1 LIQRS
6 QLISMNHGDKMDT
19 FLDFLNSA
27 ETSELI
33 KLSGIDLALAER
45 IVANR
50 PFQTEQD
57 VAKISGLNEKKVA
70 NMKTAF
76 EKSDQIIYMSNQTP
90 ARIPEKTLPNNAI
103 LTIKTEAPQEKTEP
117 VKKKGAGHW
126 FGRALTYIFVTVL
139 ILIIMGALGAGV
151 YYGVPYF
158 YEKIIMP
165 IELNTTQISEIA
177 TQQAA
182 DLSDM
187 QILVNE
193 LQTQIDELKSS
204 TTEMGVTI
212 AAHTESIAQLES
224 MQANLEL
231 AQIQQS
237 QGLSDTL
244 TSRLEYDL
252 MITRAIELLSRANL
266 YLSQSNFGLARDDI
280 HTAYSL
286 LTTSQA
292 STLSEENRLF
302 LLTVTQRLEFAL
314 NNLPAYPVVAANDVQ
329 IAWQYLVDGGIPVD
343 AIPVPIITPTFTPT
357 PYFTITPEMITPT
370 PYLTPTVN

>member
-1 LIQRS
+1 
-6 QLISMNHGDKMDT
+6 MDT
-19 FLDFLNSA
+19 FLDFLNTA
-27 ETSELI
+27 ESIELT
-33 KLSGIDLALAER
+33 KLSGVDIALAER
-45 IVANR
+45 IMAAR

-57 VAKISGLNEKKVA
+57 VAKVSGLNEKKVA
-70 NMKTAF
+70 NMKAAF

-90 ARIPEKTLPNNAI
+90 VRIPEKTIPNNATI
-103 LTIKTEAPQEKTEP
+103 TIKTDAAQEKNES

-126 FGRALTYIFVTVL
+126 IGRALTYIFVTIL

-165 IELNTTQISEIA
+165 IELNTTKISEIA
-177 TQQAA
+177 TQQAS

-187 QILVNE
+187 QTLVNE
-193 LQTQIDELKSS
+193 LQTQIDTLQSRND
-204 TTEMGVTI
+204 EMGLTI
-212 AAHTESIAQLES
+212 AAHTESIAQLEIL
-224 MQANLEL
+224 QADLEL
-231 AQIQQS
+231 ALSQQS

-266 YLSQSNFGLARDDI
+266 YLSQSNFGLAREDI

-286 LTTSQA
+286 LTTSQP
-292 STLSEENRLF
+292 SSISNEKRLF

-343 AIPVPIITPTFTPT
+343 AIPVPVFTPTYTPT
-357 PYFTITPEMITPT
+357 PYFTITPEMMTPT
-370 PYLTPTVN
+370 PYLTPTAN